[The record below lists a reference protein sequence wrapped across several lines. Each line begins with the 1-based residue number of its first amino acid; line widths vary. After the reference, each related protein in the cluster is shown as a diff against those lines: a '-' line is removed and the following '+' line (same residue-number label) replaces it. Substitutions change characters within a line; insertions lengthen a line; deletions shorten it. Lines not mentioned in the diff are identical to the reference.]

1 MDDAIKILLLEDN
14 AGDVLLLRETLRTVS
29 EFEYELQDAP
39 TLEDGQR
46 LFAGSPF
53 DIVLLDLSLP
63 DSRGMDTVSGAR
75 QFAPEL
81 PIVVLTNLD
90 DEGQGIEAIRM
101 GVQDY
106 LVKGQVDGRMLAR
119 TIRYA
124 IEHKRASVE
133 LQKARDELE
142 QRVRERTA
150 ELEHTLVALQEE
162 FDERILAS
170 QAGEENRDVLLKVG
184 ELIPYGLWIS
194 DAAGGLKYVSKSFL
208 EMTGLTMEQCRRSD
222 WAQCLV
228 LEDRERL
235 RQEWSDCVASGAFW
249 DRQLSIQAKDGTVR
263 VVLCRGVPIH
273 DRTGKIVSYAGMNL
287 DVTDARQ
294 LEPHARPAG
303 KDDAA

>member
-29 EFEYELQDAP
+29 EFPYELQDASS
-39 TLEDGQR
+39 LEDGKR
-46 LFAGSPF
+46 LFESASF
-53 DIVLLDLSLP
+53 DIILLDLSLP
-63 DSRGMDTVSGAR
+63 DSRGMDTVSSAR

-90 DEGQGIEAIRM
+90 DEAQGMEAIRM

-106 LVKGQVDGRMLAR
+106 LVKGQADGRTLAR
-119 TIRYA
+119 AIRYA

-142 QRVRERTA
+142 ERVRERTA

-162 FDERILAS
+162 FDQRILAS
-170 QAGEENRDVLLKVG
+170 QAVEENRDVLLKVG
-184 ELIPYGLWIS
+184 ELIPYGLWICN
-194 DAAGGLKYVSKSFL
+194 ATGGLTYVSKSFL
-208 EMTGLTMEQCRRSD
+208 EMTGLSMEQCRRMG
-222 WAQCLV
+222 WIECLL

-235 RQEWSDCVASGAFW
+235 RQEWTDCVSHGGFW
-249 DRQLSIQAKDGTVR
+249 DRQLNIQAKDGTLR
-263 VVLCRGVPIH
+263 TVLCRGVPIH

-303 KDDAA
+303 KGNAA